1 MSYIPL
7 EQEIKEPIRT
17 TLTAF
22 KSLGDS
28 IYERVKNSSDWKTEH
43 IDDLC
48 AIRIKMFE
56 LEILL
61 RREIEWLNG

>member
-7 EQEIKEPIRT
+7 EQEIREPIQT
-17 TLTAF
+17 ILTAL

-28 IYERVKNSSDWKTEH
+28 IYERIKNSSAWKTEH

-61 RREIEWLNG
+61 RREIEDE